1 MHATRTP
8 LSLLARAAAIGLGL
22 LLVAAASH
30 ATPRYAARY
39 EQTCSLC
46 HDDPSGGGKRCAY
59 AAQYIIPAE
68 LATLRPGK
76 DAQALI
82 DPQLGRNLSIGLD
95 LRTLHL
101 YSDDDRSPQ
110 NFFEMQGDLYFA
122 FDLAPRLSAY
132 VQSGLSGAYEVYGL
146 ARVLPASGYVKVGR
160 FAPPYGWRLADH
172 TAFVREYGGFRP
184 PAHTDVGIEAGL
196 FPGRFTLQAAV
207 VNGARGSTRDVDR
220 DLAAS
225 GLVLGRF
232 HPVGLALAA
241 GASFAYNPREV
252 TGERVLASGP
262 FGSLNWKRFTWVAEV
277 DWQQRGR
284 ASNRTTGLLLSHELS
299 CQLARGVDL
308 LLTHDFR
315 DPDLDRRSGAQ
326 ERFGVGCEWLA
337 TPNSQVRLALY
348 RHRFEDG
355 PELGGDDHLQTE
367 AQIHFLY

>member
-1 MHATRTP
+1 MHLAHTSVRTAHAAT
-8 LSLLARAAAIGLGL
+8 IGLGL
-22 LLVAAASH
+22 LLVAAAAQ

-39 EQTCSLC
+39 EQSCSLC
-46 HDDPSGGGKRCAY
+46 HDDPSGGGKRSAY

-68 LATLRPGK
+68 LATFSPGP
-76 DAQALI
+76 DAQKLI

-101 YSDDDRSPQ
+101 YSNDDQSPQ

-122 FDLAPRLSAY
+122 FDLSPRLCAY
-132 VQSGLSGAYEVYGL
+132 VESGLSGTYEVYGL

-172 TAFVREYGGFRP
+172 TAFVREYEGYRP
-184 PAHTDVGIEAGL
+184 PAHTDVGIELGL
-196 FPGRFTLQAAV
+196 FPGRFTLQAALT
-207 VNGARGSTRDVDR
+207 NGARGSTRDVDR

-232 HPVGLALAA
+232 HPAGLALAA
-241 GASFAYNPREV
+241 GASFEYNPRET

-262 FGSLNWKRFTWVAEV
+262 FGSLNWKRLTWVAEI
-277 DWQQRGR
+277 DWQRRGR
-284 ASNRTTGLLLSHELS
+284 EPDQTTGRLLSQELS

-308 LLTHDFR
+308 LLTHDFY
-315 DPDLDRRSGAQ
+315 DPDLDRKSGAR

-337 TPNSQVRLALY
+337 TPNLQVNVALLE
-348 RHRFEDG
+348 HRFEDG
-355 PELGGDDHLQTE
+355 PLLSGDDHLQTE